1 MAESSCEI
9 GGISLP
15 DCLIRMVEALLSTD
29 KLFNI
34 YQAYRVH
41 HPKSLKY
48 LVQEFLVEIKVR
60 DCKSTNFP
68 LKFQRAL
75 YFQ

>member
-1 MAESSCEI
+1 
-9 GGISLP
+9 
-15 DCLIRMVEALLSTD
+15 MVEALLSTD

-48 LVQEFLVEIKVR
+48 LVQEFLVEIKVKR
-60 DCKSTNFP
+60 LQKYKFPSEIPASLIFSVTNTYRETE
-68 LKFQRAL
+68 K
-75 YFQ
+75 